1 MTIRVILAPIDG
13 TDESKPALETAV
25 AISAA
30 FGAHVEA
37 LHVRTDPKE
46 SIPLLGEGM
55 SVAMIEDMVHIAE
68 AEAEEKGKNARA
80 HFDDCLSERG
90 IAVTSDPE
98 TAGASAEWREEWGR
112 DDDVVAR
119 YGRLADLIVAP
130 QPTGESDV
138 SLTLALNAA
147 LFDTGRPVL
156 VVPPGGGNAMG
167 RKVAIS
173 WNGSAQSARAVGS
186 ALPFLK
192 NAEDTTVFS
201 VESPRTQSSKS
212 REVSEY
218 LGWHGLRCSTR
229 EIVGSGGTVGAE
241 LMNEIEKAAIDL
253 LVMGAY
259 THSRVRQLILG
270 GVTRH
275 VLENAKL
282 PVLMAH

>member
-1 MTIRVILAPIDG
+1 MTIRIILAPIDG
-13 TDESKPALETAV
+13 TDESKPALEVAV
-25 AISAA
+25 GIAAA
-30 FGAHVEA
+30 FSAHVTA

-68 AEAEEKGKNARA
+68 AEADEKGKTARG
-80 HFDDCLSERG
+80 HFDACLSERG
-90 IAVTSDPE
+90 ITVTSDPD

-130 QPTGESDV
+130 QPTGDSDV

-156 VVPPGGGNAMG
+156 VVPPGSGSALG
-167 RKVAIS
+167 RKVAVS
-173 WNGSAQSARAVGS
+173 WNGSAQSSRAVGS

-192 NAEDTTVFS
+192 NAEEITVFS

-212 REVSEY
+212 RDVSKH
-218 LGWHGLRCSTR
+218 LAWHGLRCSTR
-229 EIVGSGGTVGAE
+229 EIVGSGGTVGVE
-241 LMNEIEKAAIDL
+241 LMKEVEKAGIDL